1 MTKGT
6 VCQTGSR
13 LNADTAKGLAV
24 SSSVISLSYNSIS
37 SAAARVMADFQGKR
51 IDFDEFPRMD
61 EQSARSFLRLAE
73 AGKVS
78 IAWLRAR
85 RLIGHIERSTVLA
98 LARYA
103 DSVDLDGLPDLTAS
117 EANVLATFKG
127 VQILLYL
134 DRLDK
139 KTAVNLAKASPE
151 LLHVSVKR
159 ATDAALIA
167 LAASNATDEL
177 QIRLESGSL
186 SARAA
191 ADLARFRGHTLW
203 LVLRKS
209 PTVSVMREI
218 AQFNNHLS
226 IHIPIVTP
234 DIAKTLADSDGTL
247 DLDYDKSSSP
257 VVETILSNSNREI
270 TNIDGLLD

>member
-6 VCQTGSR
+6 VSQSGSR

-24 SSSVISLSYNSIS
+24 SAGAISLSYNSIS
-37 SAAARVMADFQGKR
+37 SAAARDLADFQGKR

-61 EQSARSFLRLAE
+61 EQSARRFLHLAE
-73 AGKVS
+73 AGKLS

-85 RLIGHIERSTVLA
+85 RLIGHIERPTILA

-103 DSVDLDGLPDLTAS
+103 DSVDLDGLPDLTAI
-117 EANVLATFKG
+117 EANALADFEG

-151 LLHVSVKR
+151 LLHVSVKH
-159 ATDAALIA
+159 ATDAALIV
-167 LAASNATDEL
+167 LAESNATDEL

-186 SARAA
+186 SARSAA
-191 ADLARFRGHTLW
+191 ALARFRGHTLW

-226 IHIPIVTP
+226 IYIPSITP
-234 DIAKTLADSDGTL
+234 NIAKVLADSDGTL
-247 DLDYDKSSSP
+247 ELDYDNSSSP
-257 VVETILSNSNREI
+257 VVETILWNSNREI
-270 TNIDGLLD
+270 TNLDKLIG